1 MRVLQL
7 APGVQATAG
16 AASGVTAIPDD
27 SSGTKAK
34 LVYINVLTASEAV
47 ALRAVTDGLS
57 TVTSANGVIVIDST
71 PILLWV
77 GGASHIAHIRARS
90 NNCVFNITPVENY

>member
-1 MRVLQL
+1 MRVLHL

-16 AASGVTAIPDD
+16 AASALTEIPTD
-27 SSGTKAK
+27 SSGNRAK

-47 ALRAVTDGLS
+47 ALRPVVNAGAAT
-57 TVTSANGVIVIDST
+57 TANGVIVIDST

-77 GGASHIAHIRARS
+77 GGSTHLAHIRARTAD
-90 NNCVFNITPVENY
+90 CVFNITPVENY